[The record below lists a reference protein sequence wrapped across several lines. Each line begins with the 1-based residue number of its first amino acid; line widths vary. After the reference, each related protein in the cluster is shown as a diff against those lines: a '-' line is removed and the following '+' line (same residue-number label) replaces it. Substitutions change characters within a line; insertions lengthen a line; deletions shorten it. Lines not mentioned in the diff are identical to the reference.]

1 MDITLTLSQTRWTT
15 TTTAV
20 DDSSP
25 PSATPVEDDGD
36 PSALSAPDGDGS
48 APTSPL
54 GQALAQALQSQ
65 GLSLD
70 DSTDPNGSAG
80 DGDAFMDSLFGA
92 LNQQAPA
99 TDGPSGGGSLSGSLS
114 QLITQVSQSNA
125 PADLQQA
132 FDQWMS
138 TTQGQGD
145 TPTLGDVLGA
155 LQSQVGYGD
164 DTGLSALS
172 NRVDTQA

>member
-1 MDITLTLSQTRWTT
+1 MDITLPLSQTRWP
-15 TTTAV
+15 TTAV
-20 DDSSP
+20 DNSRP
-25 PSATPVEDDGD
+25 PAATPVEDGGE

-48 APTSPL
+48 APVSPL
-54 GQALAQALQSQ
+54 GQALQSQ

-70 DSTDPNGSAG
+70 DGTDP
-80 DGDAFMDSLFGA
+80 
-92 LNQQAPA
+92 
-99 TDGPSGGGSLSGSLS
+99 GGGGLSGSLS
-114 QLITQVSQSNA
+114 RPITQLSQSNA
-125 PADLQQA
+125 PEDLQQA

-155 LQSQVGYGD
+155 LRSQVGYGD
-164 DTGLSALS
+164 DTGLS

>member
-15 TTTAV
+15 TAV
-20 DDSSP
+20 DNSRP
-25 PSATPVEDDGD
+25 PDATPVEDGGD

-48 APTSPL
+48 APASPL
-54 GQALAQALQSQ
+54 GQALAQVLQSQ

-70 DSTDPNGSAG
+70 DSTDPSGSAS

-92 LNQQAPA
+92 LNQPASA
-99 TDGPSGGGSLSGSLS
+99 TDGASGGGGLSGSLS

-132 FDQWMS
+132 FDQWMN